1 MVETIQSFGKNH
13 ARRFFSA
20 LKSVVEVIL
29 SEEAYVPESAFCDD
43 EDEQDDS
50 ADIQPD
56 PKSTEALNFV
66 KYAAV
71 CVEAVLEGRKQHAKE
86 KQATGS
92 QQQQLHIPAQVYD
105 VAVDLHNILFSLQSC
120 GPDASSAQNT
130 ILTMCESWWHANASH
145 RENLIVQCLP
155 LLTLQAL
162 DGGKDFVQSHFKRL
176 FQLRDAFFY
185 IDFTNPSSDSLRALL
200 LRVASNPLCLKLP
213 EGKRFL
219 AALFQDPILVSDLHS
234 AIRAQI
240 PDARKTVLLAYGEI
254 YTKAWKDATTSAE
267 EVRDTLEHQALQDLM
282 HAVIHVASPTTHKS
296 ILALLEP
303 LHEAKKSTEVATLL
317 YRLYSPI
324 LWRSLGAS
332 NPLVRVHAIHV
343 LAQVFPLQ
351 DPSQSNQMQQAIS
364 KATTALEAA
373 LTDSDPRVRVAASE
387 ATAQI
392 AALFWEALPAA
403 DIRMLLNRKFSRTVR
418 IFFAYGIFSKCCVFS
433 CRYCVGTCFRCQL
446 FGCESRG
453 LGCNY
458 DFARNS
464 AVACGVTCPSALS
477 GKLDSRQ
484 SGESTSL
491 VCSNAAKDQIGAWY
505 SLLPRCSCR
514 PFDSSTFRGR
524 AHPFIATQCR
534 RQGNLRPHV
543 EFVFPTRT
551 QRFGSG
557 SAQTYPHLFDD
568 GTCCGCCLLCQ
579 LGRFSHS
586 GLGRQI
592 HYHSLD
598 VPPFRCP
605 NRSS

>member
-1 MVETIQSFGKNH
+1 MSQEDEETCADDESRNSSLARKALFRAVEEREDSEASYSCKPLLNLFEPPTRDSLIPGHSAKQHHALMVETIQCFSKNH

-20 LKSVVEVIL
+20 LKSVAEVIL
-29 SEEAYVPESAFCDD
+29 SEEAYVPESAFCDED
-43 EDEQDDS
+43 DDEQDDS

-56 PKSTEALNFV
+56 PKSTEALNFL

-71 CVEAVLEGRKQHAKE
+71 CVEAILEGRKQHAKE
-86 KQATGS
+86 KQKYATSS

-120 GPDASSAQNT
+120 GPDAISAQNT

-162 DGGKDFVQSHFKRL
+162 DGGKEFVQSHFKRL

-267 EVRDTLEHQALQDLM
+267 EVRDALEHQALQDLM

-296 ILALLEP
+296 ILIMLEP

-332 NPLVRVHAIHV
+332 NPLVRVHAMHV

-351 DPSQSNQMQQAIS
+351 DPSQSNQMQQSIS

-403 DIRMLLNRKFSRTVR
+403 DIRMLLNRKCSRTVW
-418 IFFAYGIFSKCCVFS
+418 IFFAYDFFLNVVCIFLQMLCWNM
-433 CRYCVGTCFRCQL
+433 L
-446 FGCESRG
+446 
-453 LGCNY
+453 
-458 DFARNS
+458 
-464 AVACGVTCPSALS
+464 PIPALR
-477 GKLDSRQ
+477 L
-484 SGESTSL
+484 
-491 VCSNAAKDQIGAWY
+491 
-505 SLLPRCSCR
+505 
-514 PFDSSTFRGR
+514 
-524 AHPFIATQCR
+524 
-534 RQGNLRPHV
+534 
-543 EFVFPTRT
+543 
-551 QRFGSG
+551 
-557 SAQTYPHLFDD
+557 
-568 GTCCGCCLLCQ
+568 
-579 LGRFSHS
+579 
-586 GLGRQI
+586 
-592 HYHSLD
+592 
-598 VPPFRCP
+598 
-605 NRSS
+605 

>member
-1 MVETIQSFGKNH
+1 MSQQDEEISTDDEGRNISLARKALFRAVEEREDSEASYSCKPLFNLFEPPTRGSLIPGHSAKQHHALMVETIQSFSKNH

-20 LKSVVEVIL
+20 LKSVAEVIL
-29 SEEAYVPESAFCDD
+29 SEEAYVPDSAFCDAD
-43 EDEQDDS
+43 DDDDDEQDDS

-56 PKSTEALNFV
+56 LKSTEALHFL

-71 CVEAVLEGRKQHAKE
+71 CVEAVLKGRKQHTKE
-86 KQATGS
+86 KQKRATSS
-92 QQQQLHIPAQVYD
+92 QPQQLHIPAQVYD

-120 GPDASSAQNT
+120 GPDAISAQNT

-162 DGGKDFVQSHFKRL
+162 DGGKEFVQSQFKRL
-176 FQLRDAFFY
+176 FHLRDAFFY

-267 EVRDTLEHQALQDLM
+267 EVRDALEHQALQDLM

-296 ILALLEP
+296 ILTLLEP
-303 LHEAKKSTEVATLL
+303 LHEAKKSSEVATLL

-343 LAQVFPLQ
+343 LAQIFPLQ

-373 LTDSDPRVRVAASE
+373 LTDSDPRVRVAASG

-403 DIRMLLNRKFSRTVR
+403 DIRMLLNRKCTRTMR
-418 IFFAYGIFSKCCVFS
+418 IFFAHGTISKRCVFS
-433 CRYCVGTCFRCQL
+433 
-446 FGCESRG
+446 
-453 LGCNY
+453 
-458 DFARNS
+458 
-464 AVACGVTCPSALS
+464 
-477 GKLDSRQ
+477 
-484 SGESTSL
+484 
-491 VCSNAAKDQIGAWY
+491 
-505 SLLPRCSCR
+505 
-514 PFDSSTFRGR
+514 
-524 AHPFIATQCR
+524 
-534 RQGNLRPHV
+534 
-543 EFVFPTRT
+543 
-551 QRFGSG
+551 
-557 SAQTYPHLFDD
+557 
-568 GTCCGCCLLCQ
+568 
-579 LGRFSHS
+579 
-586 GLGRQI
+586 
-592 HYHSLD
+592 
-598 VPPFRCP
+598 
-605 NRSS
+605 